1 MTIPYTLKK
10 SRKRRKTISLQIGNK
25 SELVIAAPHFTP
37 ISEINRFVQEKQNW
51 IHQAIQKNKEALI
64 KNKAKEYIPGE
75 RFYYLGESFPLE
87 TFSEKNEREGLVFW
101 DNRFYLNAP
110 GVLAKKR
117 EYFIRWLSLIHIS

>member
-51 IHQAIQKNKEALI
+51 IHKR
-64 KNKAKEYIPGE
+64 Y
-75 RFYYLGESFPLE
+75 RR
-87 TFSEKNEREGLVFW
+87 T
-101 DNRFYLNAP
+101 
-110 GVLAKKR
+110 KKR
-117 EYFIRWLSLIHIS
+117 